1 MVVATTTITVRTD
14 ERIKQQAQALFHN
27 IGLDMSGAVNV
38 FLRAAIKA
46 NGIPFVV
53 ADEPDEEYRAYIIRT
68 LAERKGRAQDP
79 NTKWYSTDDLRKMFG
94 IEKS

>member
-1 MVVATTTITVRTD
+1 
-14 ERIKQQAQALFHN
+14 
-27 IGLDMSGAVNV
+27 MSGAINV

-53 ADEPDEEYRAYIIRT
+53 ADAPDTEYKAHIVKT
-68 LAERKGRAQDP
+68 LAERKERAKDP